1 MQPFPEITA
10 DEHDRQRDLYGPL
23 TAAIR
28 RLVDAG
34 IRTGADADTVR
45 TAQAATR
52 GIGPALDVA
61 FKGGAIT
68 GMLVAGLLWSGLAVA
83 EERTAKEASGSP
95 SASCW

>member
-34 IRTGADADTVR
+34 IRTGADAVRLGMDSQTIPVEVMAEAVPLSPGQQTVSFSV
-45 TAQAATR
+45 TVIWEL
-52 GIGPALDVA
+52 G
-61 FKGGAIT
+61 
-68 GMLVAGLLWSGLAVA
+68 
-83 EERTAKEASGSP
+83 
-95 SASCW
+95 